1 MRKAMFSLV
10 SAFWIFIYRGGGN
23 LFDEPQ
29 REENKLWIQKHAICV
44 IPSMKAKLQDTYGM
58 AIKVYKF
65 LRFGGMFTN
74 GGIAGC

>member
-1 MRKAMFSLV
+1 MDTETC
-10 SAFWIFIYRGGGN
+10 N
-23 LFDEPQ
+23 LCDS
-29 REENKLWIQKHAICV
+29 
-44 IPSMKAKLQDTYGM
+44 SMKAKLQDTYGM